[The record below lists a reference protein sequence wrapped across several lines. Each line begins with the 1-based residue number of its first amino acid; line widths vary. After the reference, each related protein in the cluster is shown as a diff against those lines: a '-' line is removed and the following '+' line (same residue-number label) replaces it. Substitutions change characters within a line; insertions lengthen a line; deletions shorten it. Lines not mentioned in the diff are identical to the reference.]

1 MFFYQVAHN
10 QNGRMEQ
17 LNLMM
22 IEKERGFFICNND
35 LSVFMNNDETVSF
48 IEILQLRAEL

>member
-22 IEKERGFFICNND
+22 IEKERGFFICNYD
-35 LSVFMNNDETVSF
+35 LSVFMNNDETVSV